1 MKIVAMYVIV
11 KEETHINVSS
21 RLLKLFHNI

>member
-21 RLLKLFHNI
+21 RLMELFNNI